1 MLTKALLWLVAV
13 FLVTVPLGGWAVGR
27 LRAWGIAKRIRSDEP
42 DSHQVKWGTP
52 TMGGLYFLAVLTL
65 GCLMLWAAGVRG
77 AWPPL
82 VATLA
87 FAALGAFDDVQ
98 GLRDHEGVG
107 WLVRG
112 KFAAQWLLALGV
124 AVVLYLNAPAHFGAR
139 APGAA
144 FGLLD
149 VIWIVLAML
158 YLVGMANAVN
168 ITDGMDG
175 LAGGTCSAAYGALAV
190 IFLAE
195 GQTGWGLFALT
206 VVGAL
211 LGYLWHNS
219 HPAAVIMG
227 DTGSQALGAGLAALA
242 ALSGRWLLVP
252 LIGLVF
258 VIEALAVMIQVGY
271 FKHTRRRYGEGR
283 RVFRMAPIH
292 YHFELGGWSEVQ
304 VTTRF
309 VLVGVAAALVG
320 VALALGGVAW

>member
-1 MLTKALLWLVAV
+1 MLARALLWVVAV
-13 FLVTVPLGGWAVGR
+13 FAVTVPLGSWAVGR

-52 TMGGLYFLAVLTL
+52 TMGGLYFLAVVAL
-65 GCLMLWAAGVRG
+65 GCLLLRVAGVTG
-77 AWPPL
+77 VLPPL

-107 WLVRG
+107 WLVKG

-124 AVVLYLNAPAHFGAR
+124 AVVLYLNAPSHFGR
-139 APGAA
+139 AAA
-144 FGLLD
+144 VTFGLLD
-149 VIWIVLAML
+149 LTWIVLTML

-175 LAGGTCSAAYGALAV
+175 LAGGTCAAAYGALAV
-190 IFLAE
+190 VFLVG
-195 GQTGWGLFALT
+195 GQPAWGLFALT

-242 ALSGRWLLVP
+242 ALSGRWLLIP

-258 VIEALAVMIQVGY
+258 VVEALAVMLQVGY
-271 FKHTRRRYGEGR
+271 FKYSRRRYGEGR
-283 RVFRMAPIH
+283 RIFRMAPVH

-309 VLVGVAAALVG
+309 VLLGVAAGVVG

>member
-1 MLTKALLWLVAV
+1 MLTRALLWVVAV
-13 FLVTVPLGGWAVGR
+13 FAVTVPLGSWAVGR

-42 DSHQVKWGTP
+42 DSHQVKGGTP
-52 TMGGLYFLAVLTL
+52 TMGGLYFLAVVAL
-65 GCLMLWAAGVRG
+65 GCLLLGAMGVKG
-77 AWPPL
+77 TLPPL

-107 WLVRG
+107 WLVKG

-124 AVVLYLNAPAHFGAR
+124 AVVLYLHAPSHFGR
-139 APGAA
+139 AAVT

-149 VIWIVLAML
+149 LIWVALTML

-190 IFLAE
+190 VFLAE

-242 ALSGRWLLVP
+242 ALSGRWLLIP

-258 VIEALAVMIQVGY
+258 VVEALAVMLQVGY
-271 FKHTRRRYGEGR
+271 FKYSRRRYGEGR
-283 RVFRMAPIH
+283 RIFRMAPIH

-309 VLVGVAAALVG
+309 VLVGVAAGVVG